1 MVESVAQQLST
12 LSIST
17 GPFQSDGE
25 HYKLLKNYEQIDA
38 HAKSIPSSET
48 STLTQLVTYLTK
60 PYSSI
65 EEKARS
71 IFVWICENVV
81 YDVESFLSN
90 QHAVYVPSEHD
101 KFFSEDEK
109 KMYCPTSRL
118 TFIQKKGVC
127 SGYARLFKNM
137 CIQSGIQKVSCVV
150 GFAKLVG
157 FNPLN
162 PVDIKESNHEWNA
175 VELED
180 GSLRLIDACWGAGV
194 LGGSSF
200 QKIFTSRYFFMSPNE
215 MIASHYPED
224 PKLQLISPPVSPDDF
239 VNRVRISTHG
249 FADGISTI
257 SHNEACIVL
266 TESNIADIVIQCDEK
281 LTWIPS
287 VADLSTGEELKAA
300 SARVDGHNII
310 ISVCVPQ
317 PGVIY
322 QLSIF
327 AGVRKC
333 EEMLTYFVRV
343 EGGADIE
350 EVSYPSEY
358 GSWKTYA
365 GELISPKN
373 GKMKVGT
380 TYSFKIQFPADK
392 KVAMVMIPPSDQ
404 LVSKGNGL
412 FEGEYTP
419 TDPGKVNLVGGS
431 GSRLEGL
438 LAFDVV

>member
-60 PYSSI
+60 PFSSI

-81 YDVESFLSN
+81 YDAESFLSN

-239 VNRVRISTHG
+239 VNRVRI
-249 FADGISTI
+249 
-257 SHNEACIVL
+257 
-266 TESNIADIVIQCDEK
+266 K
-281 LTWIPS
+281 
-287 VADLSTGEELKAA
+287 LKAA

-343 EGGADIE
+343 EGGANIE

-365 GELISPKN
+365 GELISPKT

-392 KVAMVMIPPSDQ
+392 MVAMVMIPPSDQ

-419 TDPGKVNLVGGS
+419 TAPGKVNLVGGS